1 VGVNVWML
9 DGGAAF
15 LIARFIPAGETPKA
29 EAVAAFV
36 VANLAGFGA
45 TALDFGGW
53 KEPDW
58 RAGVFV
64 FLCVAAALAMVRLVR
79 LSASRAAS

>member
-1 VGVNVWML
+1 MGVNVWML
-9 DGGAAF
+9 AGGAAWF
-15 LIARFIPAGETPKA
+15 LARFIPAGETRPA

-36 VANLAGFGA
+36 VANLAGLGA

-79 LSASRAAS
+79 LSASREAS